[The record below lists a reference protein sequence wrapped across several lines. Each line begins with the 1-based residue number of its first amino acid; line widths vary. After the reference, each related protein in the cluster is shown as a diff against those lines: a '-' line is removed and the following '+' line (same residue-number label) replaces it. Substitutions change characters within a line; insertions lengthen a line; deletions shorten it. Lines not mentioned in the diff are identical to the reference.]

1 MGGEQVQSCFC
12 DLPRAMVDNMV
23 RTCFQ
28 AVSGLRGGWSQVAT
42 KSIVEQNCSL
52 QAVLR
57 NTQLSSELV
66 SYCYIKTEGFLCCYN
81 SQCFGAFKS

>member
-1 MGGEQVQSCFC
+1 
-12 DLPRAMVDNMV
+12 
-23 RTCFQ
+23 
-28 AVSGLRGGWSQVAT
+28 VAT

-66 SYCYIKTEGFLCCYN
+66 SYCYIKTEGFLCCYI